1 MNQRQLD
8 LALLAGIGVLLALIL
23 ILALSSAPSAAGD
36 ISDPVERV
44 SDARA
49 AAETDGAETFSEPND
64 AATDD
69 ATDSADGTTVD
80 EAQADTAV
88 PETATPETAA
98 PDTPEATAP
107 DATAAEAV
115 AASEADAAAVLT
127 GSVTLERVGFAYA
140 TGSEG
145 ACGVPLEA
153 WAYVA
158 VSRDLLTEFPCGTAV
173 TLSLNDEIAGRRE
186 VTAQV
191 GDTMGAEIAG
201 TVNVFVGED
210 EPALEYG
217 VTGGTLSQ

>member
-23 ILALSSAPSAAGD
+23 ILALSGAPSAAGD

-44 SDARA
+44 EDARA
-49 AAETDGAETFSEPND
+49 AAETDGEMLSTPPASEVES
-64 AATDD
+64 ATD
-69 ATDSADGTTVD
+69 ADGAASEEVLSPTPVD
-80 EAQADTAV
+80 EGEA
-88 PETATPETAA
+88 PETVTT
-98 PDTPEATAP
+98 P
-107 DATAAEAV
+107 DATAEQAV
-115 AASEADAAAVLT
+115 AASEAEAAEVLT
-127 GSVTLERVGFAYA
+127 GSVPLERVGFAYA
-140 TGSEG
+140 TGGEG

-173 TLSLNDEIAGRRE
+173 TLSLEDEIAGRRE

-191 GDTMGAEIAG
+191 GDTMGAEIVA
-201 TVNVFVGED
+201 TVNIFVGED

-217 VTGGTLSQ
+217 VTSGTLSQ